1 MVGGVKLKRGGAAA
15 AAAVVVVE
23 AVEVEEELERSP
35 RTGIP
40 LKHKIKP

>member
-1 MVGGVKLKRGGAAA
+1 MVGGVTLKRGGAAA
-15 AAAVVVVE
+15 AAVVVA

-40 LKHKIKP
+40 LKHEIKSS